1 VGERAIV
8 GFPNFAHIGARV
20 SLFFDGRAPMTPS
33 LPYRW
38 YDTPNVRFLSIGDFR
53 GVCAEMGFAVEK
65 AAFLNGQKAI
75 TFWPNLRALSAIFL
89 LSLPD
94 DRAHAGERT
103 AEGPGTKAER

>member
-1 VGERAIV
+1 
-8 GFPNFAHIGARV
+8 
-20 SLFFDGRAPMTPS
+20 
-33 LPYRW
+33 
-38 YDTPNVRFLSIGDFR
+38 
-53 GVCAEMGFAVEK
+53 VEK

-94 DRAHAGERT
+94 GRAHAGERT